1 MNWNNK
7 KVLVTGGA
15 SFIGSHLCE
24 QIVQKGA
31 KVRVAENF
39 SSGARDHLAHI
50 ECETLEGDLLDP
62 SFCDQATKGMEVV
75 FHLAADHGGRGYIDS
90 HPVECSTNMILD
102 GQVFRHAHRN
112 EAEKIIFKNKQIRK
126 KLELYIFK
134 IVRKKRSDF
143 IKQEKEKKTRLI
155 FIDIPLLFENNL
167 EKQFHKVISIIA
179 SKQVRLK
186 RLKKTRKMTETQ
198 FKNIIKSQ
206 TSDVIRKN
214 KSDYVIYNNSTLKDY
229 KTKINKLINKL

>member
-1 MNWNNK
+1 MTQTIAI
-7 KVLVTGGA
+7 TGG
-15 SFIGSHLCE
+15 IGSGKSTFCSKLKEKGFKIHSSDE
-24 QIVQKGA
+24 QVA
-31 KVRVAENF
+31 KIYKNPDKKFVTYLRTIGLSKSISKKN
-39 SSGARDHLAHI
+39 
-50 ECETLEGDLLDP
+50 
-62 SFCDQATKGMEVV
+62 
-75 FHLAADHGGRGYIDS
+75 IDKKIIS
-90 HPVECSTNMILD
+90 
-102 GQVFRHAHRN
+102 
-112 EAEKIIFKNKQIRK
+112 KIIFENKQIRK

-206 TSDVIRKN
+206 ISDVIRKN
-214 KSDYVIYNNSTLKDY
+214 RSDYVIYNNSTLKDY
-229 KTKINKLINKL
+229 KIKINKLISKL

>member
-1 MNWNNK
+1 MTK
-7 KVLVTGGA
+7 IIAITGG
-15 SFIGSHLCE
+15 IGSGKSTLCSKLKDKGFKIHSSDE
-24 QIVQKGA
+24 QVA
-31 KVRVAENF
+31 KIYKNPDKKFFTYLRTIGLSKSISKKN
-39 SSGARDHLAHI
+39 
-50 ECETLEGDLLDP
+50 
-62 SFCDQATKGMEVV
+62 
-75 FHLAADHGGRGYIDS
+75 IDKNIIS
-90 HPVECSTNMILD
+90 
-102 GQVFRHAHRN
+102 
-112 EAEKIIFKNKQIRK
+112 KIIFENKQIRK

-134 IVRKKRSDF
+134 IVRKKRSNF

-179 SKQVRLK
+179 SKQIRLK

-198 FKNIIKSQ
+198 FKNIIRSQ
-206 TSDVIRKN
+206 TSDLIRKK

>member
-1 MNWNNK
+1 MTK
-7 KVLVTGGA
+7 TIAITGG
-15 SFIGSHLCE
+15 IGSGKSTFCSKLKEKSFKVHSSDE
-24 QIVQKGA
+24 QVA
-31 KVRVAENF
+31 KIYKNPDKKFFTYLRTIGLSKSISKKN
-39 SSGARDHLAHI
+39 
-50 ECETLEGDLLDP
+50 
-62 SFCDQATKGMEVV
+62 
-75 FHLAADHGGRGYIDS
+75 IDKNIIS
-90 HPVECSTNMILD
+90 
-102 GQVFRHAHRN
+102 
-112 EAEKIIFKNKQIRK
+112 KIIFENKQIRK

-198 FKNIIKSQ
+198 FKNIIRSQ
-206 TSDVIRKN
+206 TSDVTRKK

>member
-1 MNWNNK
+1 MTKIIAITGGIGSGKSTLCSKLKDKGFKIHSSDEQVAKIYKNPDKKFVTYLRSIGLSKSISKKNINK
-7 KVLVTGGA
+7 KTI
-15 SFIGSHLCE
+15 S
-24 QIVQKGA
+24 
-31 KVRVAENF
+31 
-39 SSGARDHLAHI
+39 
-50 ECETLEGDLLDP
+50 
-62 SFCDQATKGMEVV
+62 
-75 FHLAADHGGRGYIDS
+75 
-90 HPVECSTNMILD
+90 
-102 GQVFRHAHRN
+102 
-112 EAEKIIFKNKQIRK
+112 KIIFENKQIRK

-214 KSDYVIYNNSTLKDY
+214 KSDYVIYNNSTLNDY

>member
-1 MNWNNK
+1 MTK
-7 KVLVTGGA
+7 IIAITGG
-15 SFIGSHLCE
+15 IGSGKSTLCSKLKDKGFKIHSSDE
-24 QIVQKGA
+24 QVA
-31 KVRVAENF
+31 KIYKNPDKKFLTYLRTIGLSKSISKKN
-39 SSGARDHLAHI
+39 
-50 ECETLEGDLLDP
+50 
-62 SFCDQATKGMEVV
+62 
-75 FHLAADHGGRGYIDS
+75 IDKNIIS
-90 HPVECSTNMILD
+90 
-102 GQVFRHAHRN
+102 
-112 EAEKIIFKNKQIRK
+112 KIIFENKQIRK

-167 EKQFHKVISIIA
+167 EKQFHKVICIIA
-179 SKQVRLK
+179 SKRVRLK
-186 RLKKTRKMTETQ
+186 RLIKTRKMTETQ

-214 KSDYVIYNNSTLKDY
+214 KSDYIIYNNSTLKDY